1 MGLLLGLGWTALG
14 FLKRKKKKRV
24 QIVFQLLGE
33 NTKLF
38 QLRIRLSWNK
48 PCPCL
53 LSSLLRRLAPYRG
66 WFPVIC
72 SLCCSNFVYFYCF
85 HSLKA
90 NWLRGKQ
97 SSSSVDLRLGIAA
110 GKPRDKGSQTRD
122 RKVRAEFCRLAFP
135 LSACL
140 GIVNVL
146 VTTPLWV
153 VNTRLKLQGSKF
165 RSAGIHPTNYA
176 GIFGNPSFILLNC
189 NQYNFS
195 FFAPNFLFIYFFLQM
210 HFSRSFAMRVW
221 ARCGTAPSHP
231 CCWCWT
237 LPSSS
242 WFMRDWRGS
251 WGEAFPG
258 RWVRGEIKWG
268 LGILRYVKTRTDQN

>member
-1 MGLLLGLGWTALG
+1 M
-14 FLKRKKKKRV
+14 
-24 QIVFQLLGE
+24 
-33 NTKLF
+33 
-38 QLRIRLSWNK
+38 
-48 PCPCL
+48 

-122 RKVRAEFCRLAFP
+122 RNVSAEFCRLAFP

-176 GIFGNPSFILLNC
+176 GIFGNPSVILLNC
-189 NQYNFS
+189 NQYNFILFAS
-195 FFAPNFLFIYFFLQM
+195 IFFKTFLQM
-210 HFSRSFAMRVW
+210 HFSRSFATRVW
-221 ARCGTAPSHP
+221 ARCGTEPSHP
-231 CCWCWT
+231 CCWC
-237 LPSSS
+237 
-242 WFMRDWRGS
+242 
-251 WGEAFPG
+251 
-258 RWVRGEIKWG
+258 
-268 LGILRYVKTRTDQN
+268 